1 LAGVDVPKTNLRRIV
16 FVFLIKLK
24 KFAPGRGQLQH
35 YRGNMNNQPSPSE
48 TFVALQRLTDPAVQG
63 SMQSDADLLTLF
75 VESGNRSAI
84 ETLVLRYAGM
94 VASVCRATVSDPAS
108 AEDAFQATFLVLL
121 KSAKKIQKRRSLA
134 AWLHGVAYRTACRV
148 RKQRL
153 VLVTEQSPNEV
164 IALNQT
170 DEDPID
176 SLARKLEL
184 EALDQEL
191 EKLPSGLREILV
203 EHYLLGY
210 TAPQIANRTSL
221 SVAAVEG
228 RIRRGRYTLLRQLAK
243 RGISLTVLVAAST
256 WFQQHLQATEAN
268 DWANEF
274 LDSFLPQQ
282 ASAPEPES
290 ANHQSKTLDL
300 NTLTPNADISSLV
313 NGEMN
318 MFNTTLVK
326 SLASSGAVLLVG
338 ALLSFNLFG
347 DGQRPSAG
355 VTKSAEAGFAL
366 ENLPDETTTVVAQI
380 GSAVPVQGN
389 AAGAPVADQSAAP
402 AAINQPAPSQVAHNP
417 LAAAAGTGDATGDGK
432 PVDSKP
438 IEWQTP
444 EGEPPTWLREGTAEL
459 EQADLELREQVRA
472 KLRGRIEVNFDKTPL
487 RDALK
492 EVSEMTGLTILID
505 LAELGEI
512 GCDLDAPLTVQGSMS
527 VREFLRRAFQTS
539 AADAGLAYSVH
550 ESSIEITSLEAAD
563 RDAPIRYYDLS
574 YVLPNDSHLRSV
586 IIAIQQSID
595 PDSWLEVGGTNTI
608 SQVGSMLIIAC
619 PEPAHQKIEVML
631 ARIAALNKNNLE
643 KHSAPPQPPATRS
656 PGGMGGMGMGGGMF

>member
-1 LAGVDVPKTNLRRIV
+1 
-16 FVFLIKLK
+16 
-24 KFAPGRGQLQH
+24 
-35 YRGNMNNQPSPSE
+35 MNNQPSPSE

-164 IALNQT
+164 IALNRT

-268 DWANEF
+268 DWAGDF

-282 ASAPEPES
+282 ASAPEIES
-290 ANHQSKTLDL
+290 NSQQTGSNQTGTYQATAIDPNA
-300 NTLTPNADISSLV
+300 LTPNADISSLV
-313 NGEMN
+313 YGEMN
-318 MFNTTLVK
+318 MFNTTFVK

-355 VTKSAEAGFAL
+355 VTKSAETGFAL
-366 ENLPDETTTVVAQI
+366 ENLPDETTTVVAQF
-380 GSAVPVQGN
+380 GNAVPVQGN

-402 AAINQPAPSQVAHNP
+402 AAIDQPSATQFTPAANAA
-417 LAAAAGTGDATGDGK
+417 AAAAGGGTGDGK

-444 EGEPPTWLREGTAEL
+444 EGEPPTWLRVGTAEL
-459 EQADLELREQVRA
+459 EQVDRELREQVRA
-472 KLRGRIEVNFDKTPL
+472 KLRKWIEVNFDATPL

-492 EVSEMTGLTILID
+492 AVSEMTQLTILINV
-505 LAELGEI
+505 AELGAI
-512 GCDLDAPLTVQGSMS
+512 GCDPDAPITVQGKMS

-539 AADAGLAYSVH
+539 AADAGLGYSVH

-643 KHSAPPQPPATRS
+643 KHSARPQPPATRS
-656 PGGMGGMGMGGGMF
+656 PGGMGGMGGMGMGGMGGGMF